1 MLQVA
6 RKFVGEVVIKA
17 REGLVEKLVEELLDE
32 VVEEEVQ
39 DVYKEVV
46 WGGSDLNQ
54 C

>member
-6 RKFVGEVVIKA
+6 RKLVGEVVIKA

-54 C
+54 S